1 MRDINALNIS
11 AVESFYNSILDG
23 DISENVYPST
33 LPSSIPDS
41 WQDMAIIS
49 CDTGISNNNA
59 YGSAYVEIWLYAKP
73 MSNGKKNVAVMNK
86 MEKRLNEIIK
96 EQQLKNKFYRIRRDE
111 SRTDYDSNRNLHVNI
126 IRIYTLIL

>member
-1 MRDINALNIS
+1 MRDINSLNIS
-11 AVESFYNSILDG
+11 AIESFYNSILDG

-33 LPSSIPDS
+33 LPSTIPS
-41 WQDMAIIS
+41 TWQDMAVIS

-59 YGSAYVEIWLYAKP
+59 YGSGYVEVWLYAKP
-73 MSNGKKNVAVMNK
+73 MSSGKKNVAVMSK

-96 EQQLKNKFYRIRRDE
+96 EQQLKSSTYRLRRDE
-111 SRTDYDSNRNLHVNI
+111 SRTDYDSARNLHVNI